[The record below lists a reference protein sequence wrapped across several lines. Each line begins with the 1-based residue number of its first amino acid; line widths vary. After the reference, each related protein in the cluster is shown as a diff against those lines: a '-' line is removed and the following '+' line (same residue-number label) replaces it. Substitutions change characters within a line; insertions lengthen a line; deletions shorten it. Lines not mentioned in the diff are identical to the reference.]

1 MYRAGMIP
9 QPTKFDLGFRRSLA
23 VRLRNY
29 FFAGV
34 LITAPI
40 GITLYVS
47 WSVISWIDD
56 TVKLALPAWVSGMEF
71 PGIGLIV
78 LLGGL
83 TFVGFIT
90 ANVLGRVLLRWG
102 EQIVKRL
109 PVVSSL
115 YSAIKQILESVL
127 GSKASSF
134 REVVLVEYPR
144 REMWTL
150 GLLLGE
156 SYGEVQEKTGEKL
169 FNVYLPTTPNPT
181 SGYLVFLPRSQ
192 MIHLDMSVEDCMK
205 MIVSGGIVTPPY
217 KPDSK
222 GL

>member
-1 MYRAGMIP
+1 MKP
-9 QPTKFDLGFRRSLA
+9 ELTKLNLAFRRSLG

-56 TVKLALPAWVSGMEF
+56 TVKQALPAWVSGMEF

-78 LLGGL
+78 LLVGL
-83 TFVGFIT
+83 TFIGFIT

-102 EQIVKRL
+102 EQVVTRL
-109 PVVSSL
+109 PVISSL
-115 YSAIKQILESVL
+115 YSATKQILESVL
-127 GSKASSF
+127 GSKANSF

-150 GLLLGE
+150 GLLLGDA
-156 SYGEVQEKTGEKL
+156 YGEVQEKTGQEM

-217 KPDSK
+217 KISGKDTK
-222 GL
+222 DLA

>member
-1 MYRAGMIP
+1 MTP
-9 QPTKFDLGFRRSLA
+9 QFKELNLAFRRSLA
-23 VRLRNY
+23 ARLRNY

-34 LITAPI
+34 LVTAPI

-47 WSVISWIDD
+47 WSVISWIDE
-56 TVKLALPAWVSGMEF
+56 TVKQALPAWVSAMEF

-78 LLGGL
+78 LLSGL
-83 TFVGFIT
+83 AFIGFIT
-90 ANVLGRVLLRWG
+90 TNVLGRVLLRWG
-102 EQIVKRL
+102 ERVVARL
-109 PVVSSL
+109 PVINSI
-115 YSAIKQILESVL
+115 YSAVKQILESVL
-127 GSKASSF
+127 GSSKHSF

-156 SYGEVQEKTGEKL
+156 SYGEVVAKTGEKL

-217 KPDSK
+217 KSGETKDVK
-222 GL
+222 TLA